1 MRDYCSGCG
10 ESFTVENIDNCQ
22 CGRSLCH
29 ACMAKHKQETG
40 HSSTSDLGRFR
51 VQLHEEYNREY
62 LNKLKDKLMSYP
74 EVADC
79 FNRAVAQAVMTTV
92 WITMPNG
99 KVEPIEYELERSD
112 YERLFNK
119 YDHNREQMLNYYT
132 EQVINFVEMEVDQ
145 KNREGKTHNDI

>member
-22 CGRSLCH
+22 CGRSLCY
-29 ACMAKHKQETG
+29 ACMALHKQETG

-51 VQLHEEYNREY
+51 VQLNEEFSREY
-62 LNKLKDKLMSYP
+62 LSELKDKLMAYP
-74 EVADC
+74 EVTDC

-92 WITMPNG
+92 WITMTDG
-99 KVEPIEYELERSD
+99 SKELIEYELERSD

-119 YDHNREQMLNYYT
+119 FEHDRQRVLDYYT
-132 EQVINFVEMEVDQ
+132 EQTTQLVERSIAQ
-145 KNREGKTHNDI
+145 LCC

>member
-22 CGRSLCH
+22 CGRSLCY
-29 ACMAKHKQETG
+29 ACMALHKQETG

-51 VQLHEEYNREY
+51 VQLHEEFSREY
-62 LNKLKDKLMSYP
+62 LSWLKDKLMAYP
-74 EVADC
+74 EVTDC

-92 WITMPNG
+92 WIKMADG
-99 KVEPIEYELERSD
+99 SKEYFQYELERSD

-119 YDHNREQMLNYYT
+119 FEHNRQRMLDYYT
-132 EQVINFVEMEVDQ
+132 EQVSVFIEDRINQAVEQ
-145 KNREGKTHNDI
+145 

>member
-22 CGRSLCH
+22 CGRSLCY
-29 ACMAKHKQETG
+29 ACMALHKQETG

-51 VQLHEEYNREY
+51 VQLHEEFSREY
-62 LNKLKDKLMSYP
+62 LSELKDKLMAYP
-74 EVADC
+74 EVTDC

-92 WITMPNG
+92 WITMTDG
-99 KVEPIEYELERSD
+99 SKELIEYELERSD

-119 YDHNREQMLNYYT
+119 FEHDRQRVLDYYT
-132 EQVINFVEMEVDQ
+132 EQTTQLVERSIAQ
-145 KNREGKTHNDI
+145 LCC